1 MPSEIKFSAI
11 PQSPR
16 RNKVSEDGGGFRV
29 TLDLDESQF
38 DAWVALAKSAGK
50 LLTFSAQGNVT

>member
-1 MPSEIKFSAI
+1 MTFSAI

-29 TLDLDESQF
+29 TLDLDEGQF
-38 DAWVALAKSAGK
+38 EAWIALAKGAGK
-50 LLTFSAQGNVT
+50 LWQFSGGLLEDGT

>member
-1 MPSEIKFSAI
+1 MTFKAI

-29 TLDLDESQF
+29 TLDLDEGQF
-38 DAWVALAKSAGK
+38 DAWVELAKKAGK
-50 LLTFSAQGNVT
+50 LMEFSAEESGT